1 MKKAYLIFV
10 RTVNGN
16 WGAWT
21 QWSTCS
27 LSCGGGS
34 RKRSRRCDN
43 PPPSSGGTHC
53 PGDDHQI
60 DYCNKEECPGK
71 CLFGKMRF
79 NGSQRLCGTSYKFLT
94 SSFIFMVFH
103 YSYKLHSWMCPKYFS
118 FTIHY
123 YYICKKYTYIFSI
136 FINSVVNLNT
146 LFLISVHGNWAEWS
160 DWGDCTVT
168 CGGGQRR
175 RFRTCTNP
183 SPKHHGRPCIG
194 NSQVTETCNTDRC
207 AGKITG

>member
-1 MKKAYLIFV
+1 MWKCILIIV

-43 PPPSSGGTHC
+43 PPPNSGGTHC

-71 CLFGKMRF
+71 CLLGKMKNGFQRF
-79 NGSQRLCGTSYKFLT
+79 CRDLLLLPLRMSNFRFCDKIDLLFILCKNCRVMPQNIFLLPW
-94 SSFIFMVFH
+94 I
-103 YSYKLHSWMCPKYFS
+103 
-118 FTIHY
+118 IA
-123 YYICKKYTYIFSI
+123 ICKKWDTLTFSLSI
-136 FINSVVNLNT
+136 LT
-146 LFLISVHGNWAEWS
+146 
-160 DWGDCTVT
+160 
-168 CGGGQRR
+168 Q
-175 RFRTCTNP
+175 
-183 SPKHHGRPCIG
+183 
-194 NSQVTETCNTDRC
+194 
-207 AGKITG
+207 